1 MTNTVIDTGTGVTDS
16 STGVIAEVI
25 VPGLLTYGPVQFKMV
40 SMCLANPTS
49 APSRLLGVSPALPL
63 KQLHCSSDCMT
74 MALSRPFKG
83 DRRALA
89 FSTPLFLQAI
99 GGLTLFALCP

>member
-1 MTNTVIDTGTGVTDS
+1 MTNTVIDTGTRVTDS
-16 STGVIAEVI
+16 STGVIAEVL

-40 SMCLANPTS
+40 STCMANPAS
-49 APSRLLGVSPALPL
+49 APPRLSGVSPALPL
-63 KQLHCSSDCMT
+63 KQLQCSSDCMT

-89 FSTPLFLQAI
+89 FSAPLLLQAI
-99 GGLTLFALCP
+99 GGLMFFALCP